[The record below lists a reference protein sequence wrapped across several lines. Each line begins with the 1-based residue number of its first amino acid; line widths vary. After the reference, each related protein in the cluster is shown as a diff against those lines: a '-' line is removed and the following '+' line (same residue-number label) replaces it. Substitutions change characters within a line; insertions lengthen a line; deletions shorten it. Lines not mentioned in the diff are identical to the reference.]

1 MESEILKKAKEYMHE
16 GRLEKVQIILRR
28 ALDESPNNA
37 KVLEMGGDLALKL
50 GREDEAVQRYEH
62 ASDNYTHNNQ
72 YAEAI
77 VCLEKI
83 LKIEHANEPV
93 FSKLADLYR
102 FYGLPNE
109 AIKKVLDLCIWS
121 IEHKDDAT
129 FISCLRKVV
138 ETQPKNL
145 NLRLSFAKLLI
156 AINRAQEA
164 QDELKRLKVWS
175 EESGNDA
182 ILSEIK
188 KLLPQH
194 DGGEELDPKSRIELG
209 NLLYEIGSKDEAI
222 VEFNKAAS
230 DLVAENRPDEA
241 IAILNRIIE
250 IDPGNAEAI
259 KKIKELRSKEGA
271 HAQPEPATAE
281 AQPVQED
288 ANPII
293 TPVIVPEYIDN
304 LESNKP
310 SVQEPHEAIPI
321 KNDLDILQD
330 LSREVAGFSIS
341 GALPTEEPAAP
352 SPEESPITQ
361 PSTTEDVPTLEG
373 QIADIEFL
381 LKEAEAPPMPS
392 FELAQQFDEFRN
404 NIIWENEDIR
414 KKTDLAKIA
423 FAADLYEAALG
434 YVKDDKDV
442 KDVWPTSLEIIG
454 SSLVKLG
461 RYSDAIKTI
470 GPMILLEDIPE
481 KQKVELRYILASA
494 YEGLG
499 DFENALREIE
509 HILAINPNYRDV
521 REIYQ
526 LLGGRMKFEEPVPVE
541 TPPAAALVPK
551 QPAATM
557 EVPAQPF
564 EERPVM
570 PQELPE
576 ITVQTAPSA
585 YPLITEDQIPVEH
598 APAMQIPGAA
608 PTALPTGE
616 IPEKKIPEDISEGLP
631 KGDNIT
637 FL

>member
-1 MESEILKKAKEYMHE
+1 MESEILKKAREYMHE

-37 KVLEMGGDLALKL
+37 KVLEMGGDLALRL
-50 GREDEAVQRYEH
+50 GRDDEAIQRYEH
-62 ASDNYTHNNQ
+62 ASENYTHNNQ

-83 LKIEHANEPV
+83 LKIDHANEPV

-121 IEHKDDAT
+121 IEHKDDVT
-129 FISCLRKVV
+129 FITGLRKVV

-145 NLRLSFAKLLI
+145 NLRLSYAKLLI
-156 AINRAQEA
+156 ATNRTQEA
-164 QDELKRLKVWS
+164 QDEFKKLRVLS

-188 KLLPQH
+188 KLMPQH

-222 VEFNKAAS
+222 VEFGKAAS

-241 IAILNRIIE
+241 ITILNRIIE
-250 IDPGNAEAI
+250 IDPGNAEAL
-259 KKIKELRSKEGA
+259 KRIKELKGA
-271 HAQPEPATAE
+271 PAQPEPVMAEAPE
-281 AQPVQED
+281 AQPVQDD
-288 ANPII
+288 ANPIV

-310 SVQEPHEAIPI
+310 NVPEPHEAVPI
-321 KNDLDILQD
+321 KYDLDILQD
-330 LSREVAGFSIS
+330 LSKEVAGFSMS
-341 GALPTEEPAAP
+341 GDLPTTEPTAP
-352 SPEESPITQ
+352 PPEESPITQ
-361 PSTTEDVPTLEG
+361 PQAMDEVPTLEG

-381 LKEAEAPPMPS
+381 LKEAETQPMPS

-404 NIIWENEDIR
+404 NIVWESEDIR

-423 FAADLYEAALG
+423 FAGELYEAALG
-434 YVKDDKDV
+434 YIKDDKDV

-470 GPMILLEDIPE
+470 GPMIVLEDIPE
-481 KQKVELRYILASA
+481 NQKVELRYILASA

-526 LLGGRMKFEEPVPVE
+526 LLGGRMKFEEPVPAE
-541 TPPAAALVPK
+541 TPPAVAPIPM
-551 QPAATM
+551 QPAAAM
-557 EVPAQPF
+557 EVTIPSID
-564 EERPVM
+564 EKPVM
-570 PQELPE
+570 PQDMPE
-576 ITVQTAPSA
+576 ITVQAAPA
-585 YPLITEDQIPVEH
+585 YPLITEDQIPVER
-598 APAMQIPGAA
+598 APVKRVPDAMPAA
-608 PTALPTGE
+608 PSADE
-616 IPEKKIPEDISEGLP
+616 IPIKKMPEDISEGSP

>member
-1 MESEILKKAKEYMHE
+1 
-16 GRLEKVQIILRR
+16 
-28 ALDESPNNA
+28 
-37 KVLEMGGDLALKL
+37 
-50 GREDEAVQRYEH
+50 
-62 ASDNYTHNNQ
+62 
-72 YAEAI
+72 
-77 VCLEKI
+77 
-83 LKIEHANEPV
+83 
-93 FSKLADLYR
+93 
-102 FYGLPNE
+102 
-109 AIKKVLDLCIWS
+109 
-121 IEHKDDAT
+121 
-129 FISCLRKVV
+129 
-138 ETQPKNL
+138 
-145 NLRLSFAKLLI
+145 
-156 AINRAQEA
+156 
-164 QDELKRLKVWS
+164 
-175 EESGNDA
+175 
-182 ILSEIK
+182 
-188 KLLPQH
+188 
-194 DGGEELDPKSRIELG
+194 
-209 NLLYEIGSKDEAI
+209 
-222 VEFNKAAS
+222 
-230 DLVAENRPDEA
+230 
-241 IAILNRIIE
+241 
-250 IDPGNAEAI
+250 
-259 KKIKELRSKEGA
+259 
-271 HAQPEPATAE
+271 
-281 AQPVQED
+281 
-288 ANPII
+288 
-293 TPVIVPEYIDN
+293 VIVPEYIDH

-310 SVQEPHEAIPI
+310 SVPEPLEAVPI

-330 LSREVAGFSIS
+330 LSKEVAGFSIS
-341 GALPTEEPAAP
+341 GELPIEEPATP
-352 SPEESPITQ
+352 LPEESPVTH

-381 LKEAEAPPMPS
+381 LKEAEAPPIPS

-404 NIIWENEDIR
+404 NIVWESEDIR

-526 LLGGRMKFEEPVPVE
+526 LLGGRMKFEEPVPIE
-541 TPPAAALVPK
+541 LPPAAAPVTK
-551 QPAATM
+551 QPASAM
-557 EVPAQPF
+557 EVPVQPF
-564 EERPVM
+564 EDRPM
-570 PQELPE
+570 IPQELPE

-598 APAMQIPGAA
+598 APTIRIPEPA
-608 PTALPTGE
+608 PNVPPGGE
-616 IPEKKIPEDISEGLP
+616 MPEKKIPDNIGEGLP